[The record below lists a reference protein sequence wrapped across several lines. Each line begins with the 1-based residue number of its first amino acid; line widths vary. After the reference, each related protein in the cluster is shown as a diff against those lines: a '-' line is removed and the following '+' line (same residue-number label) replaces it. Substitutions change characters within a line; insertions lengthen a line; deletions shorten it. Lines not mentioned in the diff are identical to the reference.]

1 MKRPMVIRSSRQRL
15 ALLLALCGC
24 CAAFP
29 AQATEPCP
37 AVEGQFSGANPTFK
51 SGQELPREGTFSLVL
66 QPGETVDYLVG
77 SRRVK
82 GEAGYGGVVTLR
94 KLWAGRYRL
103 FLSSAAD
110 LELIQNYTTLT
121 LSECRGEE
129 TSYVVSIEEGMVLLQ
144 VRGASV
150 SLIDI
155 AFLKI

>member
-1 MKRPMVIRSSRQRL
+1 MVIRSLRRL
-15 ALLLALCGC
+15 ALLFALCGSSTPF
-24 CAAFP
+24 AAL
-29 AQATEPCP
+29 AAEPCP
-37 AVEGQFSGANPTFK
+37 PVEGQFSGANPTFT

-110 LELIQNYTTLT
+110 LELIQNYSALTLT
-121 LSECRGEE
+121 ECRGEE
-129 TSYVVSIEEGMVLLQ
+129 ASYLVTVGEGMVLLQ
-144 VRGASV
+144 VRGALAP
-150 SLIDI
+150 LIDI

>member
-1 MKRPMVIRSSRQRL
+1 MIIRSLRRL
-15 ALLLALCGC
+15 ALLIVLCG

-29 AQATEPCP
+29 ALAAEPCP
-37 AVEGQFSGANPTFK
+37 AVEGQFSGANPIFK
-51 SGQELPREGTFSLVL
+51 SGQELPREGTFSLAL

-110 LELIQNYTTLT
+110 LELIQNYSALT
-121 LSECRGEE
+121 LSECQGEE
-129 TSYVVSIEEGMVLLQ
+129 ASYLVSISEGMVLLQ
-144 VRGASV
+144 VRGASAP
-150 SLIDI
+150 LIDI
-155 AFLKI
+155 AFLKL

>member
-1 MKRPMVIRSSRQRL
+1 MLTRSSIRRL
-15 ALLLALCGC
+15 ALVLALCGSSTSSPLQ
-24 CAAFP
+24 AA
-29 AQATEPCP
+29 EPCP
-37 AVEGQFSGANPTFK
+37 AVEGQFSGPNPTFT

-66 QPGETVDYLVG
+66 QSGETVDYLVG

-110 LELIQNYTTLT
+110 LELIQNYSALTLT
-121 LSECRGEE
+121 ECRGEE
-129 TSYVVSIEEGMVLLQ
+129 ASYLVTVGEGMVLLQ
-144 VRGASV
+144 VRGASAAV
-150 SLIDI
+150 IDI

>member
-1 MKRPMVIRSSRQRL
+1 MFIRSSVQRL

-24 CAAFP
+24 CAAFQV
-29 AQATEPCP
+29 QAAEPCP
-37 AVEGQFSGANPTFK
+37 AVEGQFAGANPTFK

-110 LELIQNYTTLT
+110 LELIQNYSALTLT
-121 LSECRGEE
+121 ECRGEE
-129 TSYVVSIEEGMVLLQ
+129 ASYVVSIDEGMVLLQ
-144 VRGASV
+144 VRGASTAV
-150 SLIDI
+150 IDI
-155 AFLKI
+155 AFLKL